1 MYVAKSEA
9 QNLSTVFICGSASLL
24 PGRCSRASPPRAPPK
39 PTAMALQPITLWGH
53 DSGPNSWKVA
63 MILEEL
69 EIPYTQRF
77 IEFPDMK
84 KEPYESIN
92 PNGRVPAIVDPNTNT
107 TLWESGAIIE
117 YLIETYDKQ
126 HKISFAPGSKEYF
139 EAKQWLYY
147 QVSGMGPYFGQAVW
161 FALYH
166 PEKLPSAVDRYVN
179 EIRRVS
185 GVLDRVLQGK
195 EFLVGG
201 KFSYA
206 DAAFVTGYTIMFL
219 FADRF
224 NLETDFPVLHAW
236 LERVKARPAISK
248 TLNDRKAAMEA
259 K

>member
-1 MYVAKSEA
+1 M
-9 QNLSTVFICGSASLL
+9 SL
-24 PGRCSRASPPRAPPK
+24 K
-39 PTAMALQPITLWGH
+39 PITLWGH
-53 DSGPNSWKVA
+53 DSGPNAWKVA

-69 EIPYTQRF
+69 NLPYTHKM

-92 PNGRVPAIVDPNTNT
+92 PNGRVPSIQDPNTGT

-126 HKISFAPGSKEYF
+126 HKISFAPGSKEYY
-139 EAKQWLYY
+139 ETKQWLFY
-147 QVSGMGPYFGQAVW
+147 QVSGQGPYFGQAVW
-161 FALYH
+161 FTLYH

-185 GVLDRVLQGK
+185 GVLDRVLQDK

-206 DAAFVTGYTIMFL
+206 DAAFVTGYSIMFL
-219 FADRF
+219 WADRF
-224 NLETDFPVLHAW
+224 NLETEFPLLNAW
-236 LERVKARPAISK
+236 LERIKVRPAIAK
-248 TLNDRKAAMEA
+248 ILQDREAAIKA

>member
-1 MYVAKSEA
+1 M
-9 QNLSTVFICGSASLL
+9 SL
-24 PGRCSRASPPRAPPK
+24 K
-39 PTAMALQPITLWGH
+39 PITLWGH
-53 DSGPNSWKVA
+53 DSGPNPWKVA

-69 EIPYTQRF
+69 KVPYTLRL

-92 PNGRVPAIVDPNTNT
+92 PNGRVPAIEDPNTGI

-117 YLIETYDKQ
+117 YLVETYDKQ
-126 HKISFAPGSKEYF
+126 HSISFAPGSKEYY

-147 QVSGMGPYFGQAVW
+147 QASGQGPYFGQAVW
-161 FALYH
+161 FTLYH
-166 PEKLPSAVDRYVN
+166 PEKLPGVVDRYVN

-185 GVLDRVLQGK
+185 GVLERVLQDK

-206 DAAFVTGYTIMFL
+206 DVAFVTWYAIVAL

-224 NLETDFPVLHAW
+224 NLETEFPILNAW
-236 LERVKARPAISK
+236 LERTKARPAIAK
-248 TLNDRKAAMEA
+248 TLKDKDAVMKA

>member
-1 MYVAKSEA
+1 M
-9 QNLSTVFICGSASLL
+9 SL
-24 PGRCSRASPPRAPPK
+24 K
-39 PTAMALQPITLWGH
+39 PITLWGH
-53 DSGPNSWKVA
+53 DSGPNAWKVA

-69 EIPYTQRF
+69 NLPYTHKM

-92 PNGRVPAIVDPNTNT
+92 PNGRVPSIQDPNTGT

-117 YLIETYDKQ
+117 YLVETYDKQ
-126 HKISFAPGSKEYF
+126 HKISFAPGSKEYY
-139 EAKQWLYY
+139 ETKQWLFY
-147 QVSGMGPYFGQAVW
+147 QVSGQGPYFGQAVW
-161 FALYH
+161 FTLYH

-185 GVLDRVLQGK
+185 GVLDRVLQDK

-206 DAAFVTGYTIMFL
+206 DAAFVTGYAIMFL
-219 FADRF
+219 WADRF
-224 NLETDFPVLHAW
+224 NLETEFPHLNTW
-236 LERVKARPAISK
+236 LERIKVRPAIAK
-248 TLNDRKAAMEA
+248 ILQDREAAIKA